1 MSKGGR
7 SILDFRFW
15 ILDFGLNQEIAG
27 DWTDPGNLVLD
38 AETGFFYLNTAFE
51 GLKMVENPVSMV
63 LMGKSR
69 SNSTIERTMN
79 IEIERTAY
87 GQLLAKS
94 QPKPILNEED
104 YDLALAEVEY
114 LMSQEELTLEEET
127 LLSLWALLIEEYEA
141 KYYPIPEATPQDVLL
156 HLMEVRELKKA
167 DLVGVIGSKGVVS
180 EVVNGKRAISKAQAK
195 ALGEFFNINPS
206 VFI

>member
-15 ILDFGLNQEIAG
+15 ILDFGLNKEIAG
-27 DWTDPGNLVLD
+27 DWTESRQSSPGRRNR
-38 AETGFFYLNTAFE
+38 
-51 GLKMVENPVSMV
+51 VSLV

-79 IEIERTAY
+79 MAIERTAY

-104 YDLALAEVEY
+104 YDLALAEVDF
-114 LMSQEELTLEEET
+114 LISKEELTVEEET
-127 LLSLWALLIEEYEA
+127 LLSLWGLSIEEYES
-141 KYYPIPEATPQDVLL
+141 KYYPDPEVTPRDVLL
-156 HLMEVRELKKA
+156 HFIEVRELKQA

-180 EVVNGKRAISKAQAK
+180 
-195 ALGEFFNINPS
+195 
-206 VFI
+206 

>member
-1 MSKGGR
+1 MSKGAR

-15 ILDFGLNQEIAG
+15 ILDFGLNKEIAG
-27 DWTDPGNLVLD
+27 DWTDPGNLVRD

-51 GLKMVENPVSMV
+51 TLKMVENPVSMV

-104 YDLALAEVEY
+104 YDLALAEVDF
-114 LMSQEELTLEEET
+114 LMSKEELTVEEET
-127 LLSLWALLIEEYEA
+127 LLSLWGLLIEEYES

-156 HLMEVRELKKA
+156 HLMEVRELKQA

-195 ALGEFFNINPS
+195 ALGEFFNVNPG